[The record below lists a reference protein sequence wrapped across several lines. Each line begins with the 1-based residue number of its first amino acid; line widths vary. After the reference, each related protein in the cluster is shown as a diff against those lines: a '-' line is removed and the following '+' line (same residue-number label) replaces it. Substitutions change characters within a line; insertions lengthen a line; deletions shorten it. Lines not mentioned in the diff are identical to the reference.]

1 MYNTNSTCKEETN
14 SKQEQDLQQ
23 VNNQIVIGVQQGE

>member
-1 MYNTNSTCKEETN
+1 MYNNSTCKEEMN